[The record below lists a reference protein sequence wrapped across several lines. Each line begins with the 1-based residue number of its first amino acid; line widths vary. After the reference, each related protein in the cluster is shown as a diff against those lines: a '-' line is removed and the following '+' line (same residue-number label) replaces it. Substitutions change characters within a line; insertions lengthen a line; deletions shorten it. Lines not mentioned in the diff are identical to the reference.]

1 MKLFACICNQPQ
13 RLPIALAPV
22 RASLIA
28 QPPVSRWGLGYIQ
41 GGDVLLVRTPKA
53 SAAPVDLA
61 GPLTAEI
68 KTDCVI
74 AQAMRDEGSNLG
86 GTDNT
91 PPFRFRRWMYAQTGL
106 DSQLFVDKRR
116 EATGGEGPAGNA
128 GGAGE
133 RSPGDMDGIAPRLLE
148 HIPDYLRRNLKGR
161 TPAEL
166 TFHVFL
172 AMLHDEGN
180 IDDPNLPPAAS
191 RRALAATLRLV
202 AAELTKAGKTNVA
215 LGNVALTNGR
225 SMIAAH
231 LGEPLRLRRLWVTG
245 ERGERDESFRGFLM
259 LSGGDGDAKD
269 GFEDVPLERAVLI
282 SRDLQIAFADLA
294 P

>member
-13 RLPIALAPV
+13 RLSVALAPV
-22 RASLIA
+22 RAALLA

-53 SAAPVDLA
+53 SAAAVDLA

-68 KTDCVI
+68 KTDCAI
-74 AQAMRDEGSNLG
+74 AQAIRDEGASVG

-106 DSQLFVDKRR
+106 DAQLFAD
-116 EATGGEGPAGNA
+116 
-128 GGAGE
+128 
-133 RSPGDMDGIAPRLLE
+133 DIAPRLIE
-148 HIPDYLRRNLKGR
+148 HIPEYLRRNLKGR

-166 TFHVFL
+166 VFHVFL

-180 IDDPNLPPAAS
+180 IEDPNLPPAS
-191 RRALAATLRLV
+191 TRRALAATLRLV
-202 AAELTKAGKTNVA
+202 TAELARAGKASAT

-225 SMIAAH
+225 SMVVAH
-231 LGEPLRLRRLWVTG
+231 LHEPLRLRRLWVTAERG
-245 ERGERDESFRGFLM
+245 ERGERSERDESFRGFL
-259 LSGGDGDAKD
+259 LVSGGDGDPKD
-269 GFEDVPLERAVLI
+269 GFEDVPPQRAVLI
-282 SRDLQIAFADLA
+282 SRDLQVSFADLA

>member
-13 RLPIALAPV
+13 RLAAALAPV
-22 RASLIA
+22 RAALLA
-28 QPPVSRWGLGYIQ
+28 EPPVSRWGLGYVQ
-41 GGDVLLVRTPKA
+41 GGDVLLVRTPKS
-53 SAAPVDLA
+53 SAVPVDLA
-61 GPLTAEI
+61 GPLTTEI
-68 KTDCVI
+68 KTDCAI
-74 AQAMRDEGSNLG
+74 AQAVRDKGTAVG

-106 DSQLFVDKRR
+106 DSQLFVD
-116 EATGGEGPAGNA
+116 EV
-128 GGAGE
+128 
-133 RSPGDMDGIAPRLLE
+133 APRLLE
-148 HIPDYLRRNLKGR
+148 HIPEYLRRNLKGR

-180 IDDPNLPPAAS
+180 IDDPNLPPAAT

-202 AAELTKAGKTNVA
+202 TAELSRAGRPQT

-225 SMIAAH
+225 SMVVAH
-231 LGEPLRLRRLWVTG
+231 LHEPLRLRRLWVAVDRP
-245 ERGERDESFRGFLM
+245 ERAERADRLDRPERVERVDRDERNESFRGYL
-259 LSGGDGDAKD
+259 LVSGGDGDPKD
-269 GFEDVPLERAVLI
+269 GFEDVPAQSAVLI
-282 SRDLQIAFADLA
+282 SRDLQVSFADLA

>member
-13 RLPIALAPV
+13 RLPVALVPV
-22 RASLIA
+22 RSALLA
-28 QPPVSRWGLGYIQ
+28 QPPVSRWGLGYVQ

-53 SAAPVDLA
+53 STAPVDLA

-74 AQAMRDEGSNLG
+74 AQAVRDAGPSAG

-106 DSQLFVDKRR
+106 DSQLFVD
-116 EATGGEGPAGNA
+116 GGGRADADAAGDDI
-128 GGAGE
+128 GA
-133 RSPGDMDGIAPRLLE
+133 RLLA
-148 HIPDYLRRNLKGR
+148 HIPEYLRRNLKGR

-180 IDDPNLPPAAS
+180 IDDPNLPPAS
-191 RRALAATLRLV
+191 TRRALAATLRLV
-202 AAELTKAGKTNVA
+202 AAELMRAGKSDMA

-225 SMIAAH
+225 SMVVAH
-231 LGEPLRLRRLWVTG
+231 LDEPLRLRRLWVTG
-245 ERGERDESFRGFLM
+245 ERGERDESFRGFL
-259 LSGGDGDAKD
+259 LVSGGDGDPKD
-269 GFEDVPLERAVLI
+269 GFEDVPPNRSVLI
-282 SRDLQIAFADLA
+282 SRDLQLSFADLE

>member
-13 RLPIALAPV
+13 RLPLALAPV
-22 RASLIA
+22 RAALIA

-41 GGDVLLVRTPKA
+41 GGDVLLVRTPRA
-53 SAAPVDLA
+53 STAPVDLA

-68 KTDCVI
+68 KTDCAI
-74 AQAMRDEGSNLG
+74 AQAMRDEGSNVG

-91 PPFRFRRWMYAQTGL
+91 PPFRFRRWMFAQTGL
-106 DSQLFVDKRR
+106 DGELFSA
-116 EATGGEGPAGNA
+116 E
-128 GGAGE
+128 
-133 RSPGDMDGIAPRLLE
+133 IAPRLLE
-148 HIPDYLRRNLKGR
+148 HIPDYLRRNVKGR

-180 IDDPNLPPAAS
+180 IDDANLPAASS
-191 RRALAATLRLV
+191 RRALAATLRVV
-202 AAELTKAGKTNVA
+202 AAELAKAGKPDVR

-225 SMIAAH
+225 SMVVAH
-231 LGEPLRLRRLWVTG
+231 LDEPLRLRRLWLTG
-245 ERGERDESFRGFLM
+245 ERGERDESFRGYL
-259 LSGGDGDAKD
+259 LVSGGDGDPKD
-269 GFEDVPLERAVLI
+269 GFEDVPMDRAVLI
-282 SRDLQIAFADLA
+282 SRDLQLSFADLA

>member
-13 RLPIALAPV
+13 RLPIALVPV
-22 RASLIA
+22 RAALIA

-41 GGDVLLVRTPKA
+41 GGDVLLVRTPKS
-53 SAAPVDLA
+53 SATPVDLA

-68 KTDCVI
+68 KTDCAI
-74 AQAMRDEGSNLG
+74 AQAMRDEGPALG

-106 DSQLFVDKRR
+106 DSQLFVD
-116 EATGGEGPAGNA
+116 E
-128 GGAGE
+128 
-133 RSPGDMDGIAPRLLE
+133 IAPRLLE
-148 HIPDYLRRNLKGR
+148 HIPEYLRRNLKGR

-202 AAELTKAGKTNVA
+202 TAELAKAGKTA
-215 LGNVALTNGR
+215 ATLGNVALTNGR
-225 SMIAAH
+225 SMVVAH
-231 LGEPLRLRRLWVTG
+231 LHEPLRLRRLWVAG
-245 ERGERDESFRGFLM
+245 ERGERDESFRGFL
-259 LSGGDGDAKD
+259 LVSGGDGDPKD
-269 GFEDVPLERAVLI
+269 GFEDVPVQRAVLI
-282 SRDLQIAFADLA
+282 SRDLQVAFSDLA